1 VAESDARAQGENP
14 SPAGTGRRRRRVAL
28 VFGGRS
34 GEHEVSLVSA
44 GSVAVALDPQEFE
57 VLPMVIDRAG
67 RWASPEEAR
76 RILAAT
82 GRRSDQ
88 VPEVRGELGLD
99 LRLVARQVDVVM
111 PILHGPFGEDGTIQ
125 GLCEMLDLPYTGC
138 DVAASAVTM
147 NKVLTK
153 RLLREAGLPTPRFVA
168 VGEREWRATP
178 DRVGEACSSLS
189 LPVFVKPARLGSSV
203 GISKVREPEGLVAA
217 LEVALAYDELA
228 IVEEGI
234 PAREIEVAVL
244 GDDPP
249 LASRPGE
256 VVPGREFYD
265 YVDKYLADSCQLLAP
280 APLDAPQEE
289 RARELALAAF
299 TALGCEGMARVDL
312 FLDRRDGRF
321 LVNEVNAIPGFTP
334 ISMYPR
340 LLALSGVPYPEL
352 LRRLIDHALTRHARR
367 RRTADAALR
376 PLAQRAGAEP
386 GGAE

>member
-1 VAESDARAQGENP
+1 MAESDARGQGENIP
-14 SPAGTGRRRRRVAL
+14 TAGTGRQRLRVAL

-34 GEHEVSLVSA
+34 GEHEVSVVSA
-44 GSVAVALDPQEFE
+44 GSVAAALDPQEFE
-57 VLPMVIDRAG
+57 VVPMVIDRAG
-67 RWASPEEAR
+67 RWTSPEEACR
-76 RILAAT
+76 VLAAA

-88 VPEVRGELGLD
+88 VPDVRGELGLD

-168 VGEREWRATP
+168 VAEAQWRASP
-178 DRVGEACSSLS
+178 QKVGEACRQLP

-203 GISKVREPEGLVAA
+203 GISKVREWEGLAAA
-217 LEVALAYDELA
+217 LEIAFGYDELA
-228 IVEEGI
+228 VVEEGI

-244 GDDPP
+244 GGEPP
-249 LASRPGE
+249 LASLPGE

-280 APLDAPQEE
+280 APLDEGQVE
-289 RARELALAAF
+289 RVRELALDAF
-299 TALGCEGMARVDL
+299 ATLGCEGMARVDL
-312 FLDRRDGRF
+312 FLDQRDGCF

-352 LRRLIDHALTRHARR
+352 LRRLIDHALTRHGRR

-376 PLAQRAGAEP
+376 PLAQRAGFESV
-386 GGAE
+386 GAE

>member
-1 VAESDARAQGENP
+1 MDTTDQVMGA
-14 SPAGTGRRRRRVAL
+14 GRRRLRVAL

-34 GEHEVSLVSA
+34 GEHEVSIVSA
-44 GSVAVALDPQEFE
+44 GAVAAALDPQQFE
-57 VLPMVIDRAG
+57 VVPMVIDRAG
-67 RWASPEEAR
+67 KWVSPEEAR
-76 RILAAT
+76 GILAAT
-82 GRRSDQ
+82 GRRTDQ
-88 VPEVRGELGLD
+88 VPEVRGELGCD
-99 LRLVARQVDVVM
+99 PRLVARQVDVVM

-138 DVAASAVTM
+138 DVAASAVTI

-153 RLLREAGLPTPRFVA
+153 RLLREAGLATPRFVA
-168 VGEREWRATP
+168 LGEREWRAARE
-178 DRVGEACSSLS
+178 RVREACRDLP

-203 GISKVREPEGLVAA
+203 GISKVREWAELPAA
-217 LEVALAYDELA
+217 LEISFLYDELA

-244 GDDPP
+244 EDDPP
-249 LASRPGE
+249 LASLPGE

-280 APLDAPQEE
+280 APLDADQEE

-299 TALGCEGMARVDL
+299 MALGCEGMARVDL

-340 LLALSGVPYPEL
+340 LLALTGVPYPEL
-352 LRRLIDHALTRHARR
+352 LRRLIDHALKRHARR

-376 PLAQRAGAEP
+376 PLAQRAGTGP
-386 GGAE
+386 GGAG